1 MPQNQAVTIE
11 LEDSENLDNNSTQ
24 EPTPCSKENFSW
36 ASLSKYL
43 REAWTGV
50 ISGTGR
56 LYQVILRFQK

>member
-11 LEDSENLDNNSTQ
+11 LKDSENLDDSSTQ
-24 EPTPCSKENFSW
+24 KPCTKEKFSW

-56 LYQVILRFQK
+56 LYQGIYRF

>member
-1 MPQNQAVTIE
+1 MPQNQEVTIE

-24 EPTPCSKENFSW
+24 EPTSCKEKFSW

-56 LYQVILRFQK
+56 LL

>member
-1 MPQNQAVTIE
+1 MPQNQEVTIE

-24 EPTPCSKENFSW
+24 EPTSCKEKFSW

-56 LYQVILRFQK
+56 LHQAILRF